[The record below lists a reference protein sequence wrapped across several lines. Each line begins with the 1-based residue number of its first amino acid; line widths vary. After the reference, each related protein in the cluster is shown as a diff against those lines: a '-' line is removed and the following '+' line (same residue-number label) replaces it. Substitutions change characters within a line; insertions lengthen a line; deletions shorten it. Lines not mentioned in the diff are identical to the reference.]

1 MTILGRTIMKH
12 KRLLLNQPCSV
23 TTVTGPTV
31 EQLEL
36 LRELR
41 DRGSLAAVAA
51 ALHKTP
57 SAVSQQLKAAQRE
70 LGVPLVVRSGRGLQ
84 LTDAGAA
91 LARSAVDVATAL
103 AEAEASWQRFQGAA
117 AGTVRLACFHSAGE
131 LLVPGL
137 LDRLRARPAL
147 VLETFDEDVA
157 QDDFAAL
164 TADYDVVVAHR
175 SDDVAAPTREDLVVV
190 PLLREPMDVALP
202 ADHRLAGRPHV
213 TPTDVIGEDWIAP
226 PAEYPI
232 DRVLSAIAARA
243 GAPVR
248 VVRRT
253 THLPLIELLVARG
266 HGVALL
272 PRHITREHAPA
283 GLVLVPLRDLRAG
296 RLVEALLRRDRYARR
311 AVRLV
316 VDELVAEAAAVAP

>member
-1 MTILGRTIMKH
+1 MTMKD
-12 KRLLLNQPCSV
+12 KQNWLNCPCSV
-23 TTVTGPTV
+23 AYMSRPSV

-41 DRGSLAAVAA
+41 DRGSLTQVAA

-57 SAVSQQLKAAQRE
+57 SAVSQQLKVMQRE
-70 LGVPLVVRSGRGLQ
+70 LGVALVVRVGRALQ
-84 LTDAGAA
+84 LTDAGVA
-91 LARSAVDVATAL
+91 LAESAVRVATAL
-103 AEAEASWQRFQGAA
+103 AEAEASWQRYHGAA

-137 LDRLRARPAL
+137 LDRLRARPAIH
-147 VLETFDEDVA
+147 LETYDEDVS

-175 SDDVAAPTREDLVVV
+175 SDDVEAPARAGLSVV
-190 PLLREPMDVALP
+190 PLLREPLDVALP
-202 ADHRLAGRPHV
+202 VTHPLASQAYV
-213 TPTDVIGEDWIAP
+213 TPADVIGEDWIAP
-226 PAEYPI
+226 PEDFPI

-253 THLPLIELLVARG
+253 THLPLTEKLVARG
-266 HGVALL
+266 HGIALL
-272 PRHITREHAPA
+272 PRHTTREHAAA
-283 GLVLVPLRDLRAG
+283 GIVLLPLRDLRAG
-296 RLVEALLRRDRYARR
+296 RLVEALMRPDRAARR
-311 AVRLV
+311 AVEVVVEELV
-316 VDELVAEAAAVAP
+316 VEAATLES

>member
-1 MTILGRTIMKH
+1 M
-12 KRLLLNQPCSV
+12 
-23 TTVTGPTV
+23 

-41 DRGSLAAVAA
+41 DRGSLAAVAT

-84 LTDAGAA
+84 LTDAGTA
-91 LARSAVDVATAL
+91 LARSGVAVAAAL

-137 LDRLRARPAL
+137 LDRLRSRPGLA
-147 VLETFDEDVA
+147 LETFDEDVA
-157 QDDFAAL
+157 QDVFPRL
-164 TADYDVVVAHR
+164 TAGYDVVVAHR
-175 SDDVAAPTREDLVVV
+175 SDDVAAPARDDLVVV

-202 ADHRLAGRPHV
+202 VDHPLAGRAHV
-213 TPTDVIGEDWIAP
+213 TPADVIDEDWIAP
-226 PAEYPI
+226 PPDFPI

-243 GAPVR
+243 GGPVR

-253 THLPLIELLVARG
+253 THLPLMELLVTRG

-272 PRHITREHAPA
+272 PRYTTREHATN

-296 RLVEALLRRDRYARR
+296 RLVEALLRPDRYARR

-316 VDELVAEAAAVAP
+316 VDALVEEAAAVVEP

>member
-1 MTILGRTIMKH
+1 M
-12 KRLLLNQPCSV
+12 S
-23 TTVTGPTV
+23 GPTV

-36 LRELR
+36 LRELQ
-41 DRGSLAAVAA
+41 DRGSLTRVAA

-57 SAVSQQLKAAQRE
+57 SAVSQQLKVMQRE

-91 LARSAVDVATAL
+91 LAASAIGVATAL
-103 AEAEASWQRFQGAA
+103 AEAEASWQQYHGAA

-131 LLVPGL
+131 LLVPGV
-137 LDRLRARPAL
+137 LDRLRTLPAIR
-147 VLETFDEDVA
+147 LETFDEDVP
-157 QDDFAAL
+157 QDEFAGL

-175 SDDVAAPTREDLVVV
+175 SDDVAAPDRPGLAVV
-190 PLLREPMDVALP
+190 PLLREPLDVALP
-202 ADHRLAGRPHV
+202 LDHPLAGQGHV
-213 TPTDVIGEDWIAP
+213 TPADVIGEDWIAP
-226 PAEYPI
+226 PRDFPI

-253 THLPLIELLVARG
+253 THLPLMEKLVARG

-272 PRHITREHAPA
+272 PRHTTREHAAP
-283 GLVLVPLRDLRAG
+283 GIVLLPLRDLRVG
-296 RLVEALLRRDRYARR
+296 RLVEALMRPDRAARR
-311 AVRLV
+311 AVRV
-316 VDELVAEAAAVAP
+316 VVEQLAAEAAAVADA

>member
-1 MTILGRTIMKH
+1 M
-12 KRLLLNQPCSV
+12 S
-23 TTVTGPTV
+23 GPTV

-36 LRELR
+36 LRELH
-41 DRGSLAAVAA
+41 DRGSLAAVAS

-70 LGVPLVVRSGRGLQ
+70 LGVALVARSGRGLQ
-84 LTDAGAA
+84 LTDAGRA
-91 LARSAVDVATAL
+91 LAHSAVGVATAL
-103 AEAEASWQRFQGAA
+103 AQAEAAWQGFSGAA
-117 AGTVRLACFHSAGE
+117 TGTVRLACFHSAGE

-137 LDRLRARPAL
+137 LDRLRAWPGL

-157 QDDFAAL
+157 QDDFTAL
-164 TADYDVVVAHR
+164 AADYDVVVAHR
-175 SDDVAAPTREDLVVV
+175 SDDVAAPDRADLVVV

-202 ADHRLAGRPHV
+202 ADHPLAGRPHV
-213 TPTDVIGEDWIAP
+213 TPADVIGEDWIAP
-226 PAEYPI
+226 PRDFPI

-253 THLPLIELLVARG
+253 THLPLTELLVARG

-272 PRHITREHAPA
+272 PRHTTREHARA

-296 RLVEALLRRDRYARR
+296 RLVEALLRPDRHARQ
-311 AVRLV
+311 AVHRV
-316 VDELVAEAAAVAP
+316 VDELVAEAGAVAP